1 MAEARRSLFVRAWEP
16 NKVVTSVSQTDVDTY
31 ASARRA
37 GTLSPL
43 GKGKGQGDRPPV
55 HVRDGTLDGD
65 FRWLSSVFN
74 WARRHKHEDGRRLLA
89 ENPLHDVEWPREKN
103 PRRPVASHQRY
114 QATLAHVDAVDPAGR
129 LRCILALARY
139 TGRRESAIC
148 GLRAS
153 DVLLSPERHRAALAA
168 SGGDERDA
176 DHADQG
182 AIRWTA
188 ENDKQGLLFIA
199 PLQTAARVEVDYYLQ
214 RSPRVGDVPLF
225 PGSDPSKPVRKDVA
239 ARLLLKAELAAH
251 LPKMAGGVFHP
262 YRRLWASERRHQ
274 PDVDVAAAGGW
285 KDTRALKS
293 SYQHADAAKVR
304 SGGRVNRCVNVSGGC
319 FALMS

>member
-1 MAEARRSLFVRAWEP
+1 MGGP
-16 NKVVTSVSQTDVDTY
+16 DKVVTSVSQTDVDTY
-31 ASARRA
+31 GSARRG

-43 GKGKGQGDRPPV
+43 GKGEGRGDRPPV

-114 QATLAHVDAVDPAGR
+114 KATIAHADAVDPKGR

-153 DVLLSPERHRAALAA
+153 DLLLLAERHRAALAA
-168 SGGDERDA
+168 TGGDERDA
-176 DHADQG
+176 EYADLG
-182 AIRWTA
+182 AIRWA
-188 ENDKQGLLFIA
+188 PENDKMGNLFIA
-199 PLQTAARVEVDYYLQ
+199 PLSTAAREEVDLYLQ
-214 RSPRVGDVPLF
+214 RNPRVGDVPLF
-225 PGSDPSKPVRKDVA
+225 PGSDPSKPIRRDVA
-239 ARLLLKAELAAH
+239 ARLLLKAEVAAH
-251 LPKMAGGVFHP
+251 IPKMAGGVFHP

-285 KDTRALKS
+285 KDVRALKS
-293 SYQHADAAKVR
+293 SYQHADAEKVR
-304 SGGRVNRCVNVSGGC
+304 SVVENVS
-319 FALMS
+319 